1 MLDAQR
7 VDEAR
12 REVRQQ
18 RLRPAGRD
26 QVGRAAEGR
35 EAARAQREQV
45 QAKELLVRGEAAWV
59 GLGLGLGLGV
69 EFGVG

>member
-1 MLDAQR
+1 VLDAQR

-45 QAKELLVRGEAAWV
+45 QAKELLV
-59 GLGLGLGLGV
+59 
-69 EFGVG
+69 